1 MMMKKKKMMMMMMM
15 MMMMRYDDDDDG
27 DDDDA
32 DDGDEGE
39 PKNRKH
45 MNRSR
50 FSDGLAHCRLQLR
63 QVPSGTSSA
72 PSTATPREY
81 GEA

>member
-1 MMMKKKKMMMMMMM
+1 MTMTMTMMMMLMMM
-15 MMMMRYDDDDDG
+15 MMMMRYDDGDGDDDDG
-27 DDDDA
+27 DD
-32 DDGDEGE
+32 GDEGQ

-63 QVPSGTSSA
+63 QVPSATSSA
-72 PSTATPREY
+72 PSTATPKEY
-81 GEA
+81 GAA

>member
-1 MMMKKKKMMMMMMM
+1 MMMMMMMLLMMMMM

-27 DDDDA
+27 DDDG
-32 DDGDEGE
+32 DDGDEGQ

-50 FSDGLAHCRLQLR
+50 FSDGLAYCRLQLR
-63 QVPSGTSSA
+63 QVPSATSSA
-72 PSTATPREY
+72 PSTATPKEY
-81 GEA
+81 GAA